1 MDARIEKSGQ
11 IQFPGVQ
18 FRCSR
23 MSADSNRDGKPQR
36 SCSSMKFILFRLWTK
51 SYLQYGAEHTLR
63 CETKFTIAPFL
74 SSVSFCPQP
83 IYLCKFCLAALVC
96 SPPSPPPAFTLFWAL
111 FCTNAR
117 GRERVCVCICVRFL
131 FFFPAAQQFTT
142 VVAPYIHLVSFCL
155 QSEVPSTL
163 TNVILQLLLTLR
175 AQCSFISHKFCA
187 SVADRHYCTD

>member
-1 MDARIEKSGQ
+1 MDK
-11 IQFPGVQ
+11 
-18 FRCSR
+18 
-23 MSADSNRDGKPQR
+23 
-36 SCSSMKFILFRLWTK
+36 ILFTVRRR
-51 SYLQYGAEHTLR
+51 AHTSLR
-63 CETKFTIAPFL
+63 NKIYHPRSFLLFLFVPSQFTFASFAWLL
-74 SSVSFCPQP
+74 SSARHHHHRQLL
-83 IYLCKFCLAALVC
+83 LCSGPFFA
-96 SPPSPPPAFTLFWAL
+96 PTQE
-111 FCTNAR
+111 
-117 GRERVCVCICVRFL
+117 GERECVCICVRFL